1 MGGGDIN
8 PIGKL
13 QIFYAGCGVV
23 FASYI
28 NANIFAQLQL
38 ILAYVYKEDKQFQ
51 RKMAKVNGAM
61 VGINLPDDT
70 RNIIRSDL
78 IRFAPLELGQ
88 RQMIYLIQEAP
99 PSIRQKM
106 VIHHYTKF
114 LKSSFNMNDE
124 ATLAI
129 AQNME
134 IDFYWP
140 E

>member
-61 VGINLPDDT
+61 VGIDLPDDT

-106 VIHHYTKF
+106 VIHQYTKF